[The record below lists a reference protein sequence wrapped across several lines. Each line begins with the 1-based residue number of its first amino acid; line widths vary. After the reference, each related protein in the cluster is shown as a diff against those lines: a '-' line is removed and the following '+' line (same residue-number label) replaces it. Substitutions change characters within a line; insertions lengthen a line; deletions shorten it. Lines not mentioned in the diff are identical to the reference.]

1 MKAGSITPAG
11 PSVQFAT
18 EKSWDDLQVRIYPG
32 ADGEFTLYEDEDDN
46 YNYEKGKYTTV
57 RMTWS
62 DKDRQLTNH
71 PRQGSYDG
79 MLQNRNFR
87 IVVVDN
93 LKGLGLDNESYT
105 VNVEYKGKKLNIKL
119 P

>member
-1 MKAGSITPAG
+1 
-11 PSVQFAT
+11 
-18 EKSWDDLQVRIYPG
+18 
-32 ADGEFTLYEDEDDN
+32 
-46 YNYEKGKYTTV
+46 
-57 RMTWS
+57 MTWS
-62 DKDRQLTNH
+62 DKDRQLTIH

-79 MLQNRNFR
+79 MLQNRNFH

-93 LKGLGLDNESYT
+93 LKGLDNESYT